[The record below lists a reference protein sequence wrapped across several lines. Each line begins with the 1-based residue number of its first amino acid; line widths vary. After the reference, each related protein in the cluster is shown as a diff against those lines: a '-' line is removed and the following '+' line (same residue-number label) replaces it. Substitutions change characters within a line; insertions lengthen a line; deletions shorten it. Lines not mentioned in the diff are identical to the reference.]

1 MDLIDIFL
9 GVVGIYLVISSYYV
23 IKKGKLI
30 LLAFGYTYIE
40 GRKVSNIKKL
50 EKDLSDTSKFL
61 GIALILTFII
71 KIVNLNKIETITT
84 LASIFEWIFIVKYC
98 IEMFI
103 INTKI
108 RKEKYE

>member
-1 MDLIDIFL
+1 MDLVDIFL
-9 GVVGIYLVISSYYV
+9 GFIGIYLVISSYYV
-23 IKKGKLI
+23 VKKGKLI

-40 GRKVSNIKKL
+40 GRKVTNIKKL

-61 GIALILTFII
+61 GIVLIVTFII
-71 KIVNLNKIETITT
+71 KLINFSNIAIIET
-84 LASIFEWIFIVKYC
+84 LVSIFEWIFIIKYC

-103 INTKI
+103 INTRI

>member
-1 MDLIDIFL
+1 MDLMDIFL
-9 GVVGIYLVISSYYV
+9 GFIGIYLVISSYYV
-23 IKKGKLI
+23 KKKGKLI

-40 GRKVSNIKKL
+40 GRKVTNIKKL
-50 EKDLSDTSKFL
+50 EEDLIKASKFL

-71 KIVNLNKIETITT
+71 KIVNFNNIGIIVRFV
-84 LASIFEWIFIVKYC
+84 SIFEWIFITKYC
-98 IEMFI
+98 IEIFV